1 MSTGNHHKQ
10 AVCDAVERIL
20 PAMSAI
26 RRRLHAQP
34 ELSGREE
41 RTARLVS
48 ETLHSLGISAIREDF
63 GGGYGVIAD
72 LAGPAGA
79 PVIALRADMDALP
92 IQEQSDYPYRSCVP
106 GVMHACGHDG
116 HTAGLL
122 GVAAALQDLRGILP
136 VSVRLIF
143 QPAEETVNGAEALC
157 MAGVVDGVE
166 RIFALHGWPGLDI
179 GKIGVRSGPIMASA
193 DTFDLTVRGRG
204 GHAAYPHTT
213 VDPIVA
219 GSYIVQAFQTIDSR
233 EISPL
238 EPVVVTVAQFNAGTA
253 HNIIPGSAE
262 LKGTVRCFSK
272 ELRQSLPKRLE
283 RIVAGVCEAFRA
295 EYSFVYSFGTPPTIN
310 EPASAALVE
319 SVGADVLGAEC
330 VVTLDQPSMG
340 GEDFA
345 FYLERIPGA
354 MFRLGVGVDSP
365 ALHTPRYNYPDEALP
380 VAIKML
386 AGIALGY
393 GDH

>member
-1 MSTGNHHKQ
+1 
-10 AVCDAVERIL
+10 
-20 PAMSAI
+20 
-26 RRRLHAQP
+26 
-34 ELSGREE
+34 
-41 RTARLVS
+41 
-48 ETLHSLGISAIREDF
+48 
-63 GGGYGVIAD
+63 
-72 LAGPAGA
+72 
-79 PVIALRADMDALP
+79 
-92 IQEQSDYPYRSCVP
+92 
-106 GVMHACGHDG
+106 
-116 HTAGLL
+116 
-122 GVAAALQDLRGILP
+122 
-136 VSVRLIF
+136 
-143 QPAEETVNGAEALC
+143 
-157 MAGVVDGVE
+157 
-166 RIFALHGWPGLDI
+166 
-179 GKIGVRSGPIMASA
+179 
-193 DTFDLTVRGRG
+193 
-204 GHAAYPHTT
+204 
-213 VDPIVA
+213 
-219 GSYIVQAFQTIDSR
+219 
-233 EISPL
+233 
-238 EPVVVTVAQFNAGTA
+238 VTVAQFNAGTA